1 VRSAILLAAN
11 DDVAAM
17 LDTVAT
23 DGAVM
28 VAHLVK
34 RLVAVLAAAD
44 NVNPLVRHLAARNS
58 GVVCLPAS

>member
-1 VRSAILLAAN
+1 
-11 DDVAAM
+11 M